1 MPENNKIKSDEICA
15 IARGQAVVEA
25 RQMLDGDCRVLS
37 AAAVADV
44 RPSEVFAGEARYA
57 GKVKFDCLLLCEDGI
72 RAVGAV
78 ADFSDKIT

>member
-44 RPSEVFAGEARYA
+44 RPSEVLRAKRAMRARSSST
-57 GKVKFDCLLLCEDGI
+57 VC
-72 RAVGAV
+72 
-78 ADFSDKIT
+78 